1 MVLHR
6 FINTYR
12 EANTYVVEVADG
24 KVVIIDFGD
33 YDLEDFCNWL
43 KNNNKEIAA
52 VFLTHEHSDHCSG
65 LDALYERFQFTL
77 YCSEKCE
84 KNIRDKKQNFSY
96 YIDRTPFELTLPA
109 AIVKEGET
117 IRIGDRGFEIIE
129 TPGHSPGG
137 ICIFTENAVF
147 TGDTILNGTKTPLS
161 FPHSSKKDYKE
172 SIQKILSLL
181 EPGMMIYPGHH
192 EPFVYESEESLVV

>member
-12 EANTYVVEVADG
+12 EANTYVIEVGDG
-24 KVVIIDFGD
+24 KVVIVDFGD
-33 YDLEDFCNWL
+33 YDLQKFCSWL
-43 KNNNKEIAA
+43 KDNNKEIAA

-65 LDALYERFQFTL
+65 LDALYSNFKFEL
-77 YCSEKCE
+77 LCSEKCE

-96 YIDRTPFELTLPA
+96 YIDRTAFELTLPA
-109 AIVKEGET
+109 TVIKDNEIISVGNRQFK
-117 IRIGDRGFEIIE
+117 IIE

-137 ICIFTENAVF
+137 ICIFTDNAVF

-161 FPHSSKKDYKE
+161 FPHSNKKDYAA
-172 SIQKILSLL
+172 SIERIFAELK
-181 EPGMMIYPGHH
+181 PGMTIYPGHH
-192 EPFVYESEESLVV
+192 EPFVYEGKESLVV